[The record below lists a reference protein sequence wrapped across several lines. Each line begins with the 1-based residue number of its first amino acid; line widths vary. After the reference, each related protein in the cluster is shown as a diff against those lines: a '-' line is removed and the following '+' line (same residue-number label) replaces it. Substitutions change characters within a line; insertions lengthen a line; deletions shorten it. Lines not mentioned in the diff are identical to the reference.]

1 MAHGHTTFVGLFNDA
16 SCDTFLVGRTYDAFL
31 APFNITPG
39 DGSPAPIVVRKLIA
53 ASTNQHLPI
62 ALLILVDGRL
72 MPLFLPFK
80 QEHVMGVAEHA
91 ATDSKMF
98 AFKGEMVGT
107 QGYLFELRDKTF
119 NLTPHTTVPDV
130 GTVCGLLTANLQ
142 TAAVGPFNNGD
153 ANTATVRTQCVVPL
167 LNKYAALFLANVGG
181 LLPNITSRPSSP
193 SSRPMVWQPLVSRSR
208 ISAWQQ
214 LQHQAKVKCRRNK
227 MLPCCP
233 QAVMSPSSSK
243 PRESSRCI

>member
-107 QGYLFELRDKTF
+107 QGYLIELRDKTF
-119 NLTPHTTVPDV
+119 NLMPRTMVPDV

-142 TAAVGPFNNGD
+142 AAAVGPFNNGN
-153 ANTATVRTQCVVPL
+153 ANTATVRTRCIIPL
-167 LNKYAALFLANVGG
+167 PHKYASLFLANAGG
-181 LLPNITSRPSSP
+181 ISP
-193 SSRPMVWQPLVSRSR
+193 
-208 ISAWQQ
+208 
-214 LQHQAKVKCRRNK
+214 
-227 MLPCCP
+227 
-233 QAVMSPSSSK
+233 
-243 PRESSRCI
+243 